1 MLLLLLVR
9 GCPIP
14 SNVGRQVSPAQQ
26 ECPWSLLWSSNHLL
40 PVFHPDQHFMK
51 CFLLCAERSKVVNG
65 QVSSCDNLG
74 LRTMQNGLERERQLL
89 NLMT

>member
-9 GCPIP
+9 GCPKQCREASEP
-14 SNVGRQVSPAQQ
+14 RPAGVP
-26 ECPWSLLWSSNHLL
+26 PWSLLWSSNHLL